1 MTSLLPSTV
10 KNFIFNVA
18 QTHYVGGLPAV
29 VMMNATDLKICFTN
43 AWNEFGSYVT
53 AIDWR

>member
-1 MTSLLPSTV
+1 MTLLSPSTE

-18 QTHYVGGLPAV
+18 QTHYAEGLPAV
-29 VMMNATDLKICFTN
+29 AMMKTYDLKICFKN
-43 AWNEFGSYVT
+43 DWNKFGSYVT